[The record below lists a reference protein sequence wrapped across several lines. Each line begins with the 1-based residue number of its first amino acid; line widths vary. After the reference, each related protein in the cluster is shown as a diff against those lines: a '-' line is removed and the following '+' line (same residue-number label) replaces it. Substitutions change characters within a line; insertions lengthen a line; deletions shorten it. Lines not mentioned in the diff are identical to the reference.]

1 MVEALYK
8 ILKQNPNRFASVPT
22 IEMKTHSDTQENEPT
37 PATLCGWVPTPLEP
51 PGPVAAI
58 LWKTNPEFRAGT
70 APVRRTILRNTIIEL
85 QTRVENELRGR
96 QWQRKKIHEQLSAQ
110 QTADASPPQDTKEL
124 DAALAHIATREH
136 SVRNRTMLLTSVL
149 AGLRV
154 SELAALTIGDVR
166 NADGTVRTE
175 IYLAAHRVKH
185 GHART
190 VYINTRLQAE
200 LAEYIN
206 ERKWLDSTQPL
217 FYTHRG
223 PRRAFSPNTLAQ
235 HFHYVYK
242 RVGIK
247 QGSSHSGR
255 KTFLTSLASQG
266 ISVFVLA
273 SLAGHK
279 SITTTQKYV
288 TVNADMN
295 RRAVELV

>member
-1 MVEALYK
+1 LSG
-8 ILKQNPNRFASVPT
+8 FACPLNT
-22 IEMKTHSDTQENEPT
+22 YENTLQAHKLFGEMKL
-37 PATLCGWVPTPLEP
+37 ATAKALTAAEVQQVLDYTAKHNYAQRNKLMFLMT
-51 PGPVAAI
+51 VA
-58 LWKTNPEFRAGT
+58 
-70 APVRRTILRNTIIEL
+70 
-85 QTRVENELRGR
+85 
-96 QWQRKKIHEQLSAQ
+96 
-110 QTADASPPQDTKEL
+110 
-124 DAALAHIATREH
+124 
-136 SVRNRTMLLTSVL
+136 

-154 SELAALTIGDVR
+154 GEVACLTIGDVR
-166 NADGTVRTE
+166 NEDGTVSGE
-175 IYLAAHRVKH
+175 VFLAADRVKH

-206 ERKWLDSTQPL
+206 ERKWLDGTQPL
-217 FYTHRG
+217 FCTHRG